1 MKEQFPGVMDMAV
14 NTFLKITTVCKNEF
28 VFVNQRLGKAEEKV
42 PFVQDILR
50 NMEDY
55 IRDLDEKDTLI
66 FYEAMGNIISAEKNQ
81 TLA

>member
-1 MKEQFPGVMDMAV
+1 MDMAV

-28 VFVNQRLGKAEEKV
+28 VSVNQSLGKAEEKV